1 MNIFKESSAKMSA
14 GPRPLHQPAKD
25 PANDTSLDPQ
35 VERRERRLRYG
46 GLLTVLALFV
56 GLGIWSVTAPLD
68 SAAIGSGV
76 VVLENYRKSVDHLE
90 GGIVQEVKV
99 HEGQWVRRGDVL
111 VTLEDI
117 QSGAQLEQARSQLLV
132 GQAREA
138 RLIAQ
143 RDGLSKVTYPASLQA
158 MARDS
163 RAAEAMRV
171 QDQTFRVRR
180 QAQLGETLLYE
191 RQIEQLQ
198 EKGASLKQQKVMRDR
213 LVDSYEKERADF
225 EALARE
231 GYTERQRVREMERN
245 LAMNE
250 GQRDAL
256 KNDIASAEVEISSA
270 KLKILQLEKEFQR
283 EVAKELSEV
292 QAEVSMLREKMR
304 ALEDT
309 FRRTAILAPED
320 GRVLGLAV
328 HARGEVLKPGAH
340 ILDVV
345 PGEENLIVEAKL
357 SPQDVDQ
364 LRVGQMAEVRFTA
377 FRQRDMP
384 RIEGKLATLS
394 ADRLIEDAN
403 GTKQPYYLGRVM
415 ITPKGMQDLSRL
427 KLDLVAGMPADV
439 LVKTGQ
445 RTFWHYLTAPL
456 SDMLVRSLK
465 ED

>member
-1 MNIFKESSAKMSA
+1 MNIFTQSSAKKNAEPQSLHTA
-14 GPRPLHQPAKD
+14 GGQ
-25 PANDTSLDPQ
+25 PANDTMLDPV
-35 VERRERRLRYG
+35 VERRERRLRIG
-46 GLLTVLALFV
+46 GLLTILALFA
-56 GLGIWSVTAPLD
+56 GLGLWSVTAPLD

-90 GGIVQEVKV
+90 GGIVQEVKAR
-99 HEGQWVRRGDVL
+99 EGQWVRRGDAL
-111 VTLEDI
+111 ITLEDI
-117 QSGAQLEQARSQLLV
+117 QARALLEQTRSQLLV
-132 GQAREA
+132 GLAREA
-138 RLIAQ
+138 RLFAQ
-143 RDGLSKVTYPASLQA
+143 RDGLSKVSYPAALTNL
-158 MARDS
+158 ARDP

-191 RQIEQLQ
+191 RQIAQLQ
-198 EKGASLKQQKVMRDR
+198 EKGASLKQQKLMRDR
-213 LVDSYEKERADF
+213 LVESYEKERQDF

-231 GYTERQRVREMERN
+231 GYTERQRVRDMERN

-256 KNDIASAEVEISSA
+256 KNDIASTEVEISSA
-270 KLKILQLEKEFQR
+270 QLKILQLEKDFQR

-292 QAEVSMLREKMR
+292 QTEVSTLREKMR

-309 FRRTAILAPED
+309 VRRTVVVAPED

-340 ILDVV
+340 LLDVV

-384 RIEGKLATLS
+384 RIEGRLATLS

-415 ITPKGMQDLSRL
+415 ITPKGMHDLSRL